1 MCSVSASPVQ
11 TFVVW
16 YSNNIVLVIS
26 LPVLLLW
33 RVQIRLLRK
42 FALAAIL
49 CLGIFMIIIAI
60 IKVSTGTLAD
70 GQVDS
75 PWVLF
80 WFHVEASV
88 AVIVVSI
95 SAFRAIFVR
104 SGNAHQRKG
113 LNGSGGY
120 RNGMKST
127 FPATQTVVTSSA
139 DNRLTERD
147 ESLQP
152 SETDFE
158 LEEHVT
164 ITTHGFTTQRVCEAS
179 C

>member
-1 MCSVSASPVQ
+1 
-11 TFVVW
+11 
-16 YSNNIVLVIS
+16 
-26 LPVLLLW
+26 
-33 RVQIRLLRK
+33 
-42 FALAAIL
+42 
-49 CLGIFMIIIAI
+49 MIIIAI

-75 PWVLF
+75 PWVFF
-80 WFHVEASV
+80 WFHAEASV

-95 SAFRAIFVR
+95 IAFRANFVR

-120 RNGMKST
+120 RNGRKRT
-127 FPATQTVVTSSA
+127 FPASQTVVTSSA
-139 DNRLTERD
+139 NNRLTERD
-147 ESLQP
+147 ESLRP

-158 LEEHVT
+158 LEEPVI
-164 ITTHGFTTQRVCEAS
+164 ITTHGLTTQRVCEAS